1 MDLKVPQSDVG
12 FAGTNPQLCSLWLL
26 LRLLRLSCKAVELA
40 LRFNIVPKL
49 IKIIRM
55 SDNRMEG
62 TGDPSDVVS
71 QKAAECLAVMS
82 ADKRSGQE
90 VCISHILPSQ
100 IQNWCWQQAIRCT
113 RLTT

>member
-1 MDLKVPQSDVG
+1 M
-12 FAGTNPQLCSLWLL
+12 SLWLL
-26 LRLLRLSCKAVELA
+26 LRLFRLSCKVVELA

-82 ADKRSGQE
+82 ADKRSSQE